1 MDGLGRA
8 GRCGKG
14 DAGKGAAGKAAA
26 EQWGVGEVGVMGELV
41 VHPWA
46 GSALLGWV
54 WGVGHSVPWGGCGI
68 GLTPSPPV
76 GVRALCVSVHPPLG
90 ALYIWS
96 RRS

>member
-1 MDGLGRA
+1 
-8 GRCGKG
+8 
-14 DAGKGAAGKAAA
+14 
-26 EQWGVGEVGVMGELV
+26 MGELV

-54 WGVGHSVPWGGCGI
+54 WGVGRSVPWGGCGI